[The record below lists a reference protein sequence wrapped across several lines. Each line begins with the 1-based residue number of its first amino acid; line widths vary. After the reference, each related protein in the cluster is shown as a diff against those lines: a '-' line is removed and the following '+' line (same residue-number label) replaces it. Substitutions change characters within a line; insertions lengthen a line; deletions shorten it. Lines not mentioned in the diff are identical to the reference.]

1 MGGELKD
8 DFWDKMEAL
17 SDTFGLNK
25 KTLNNVLTEG

>member
-25 KTLNNVLTEG
+25 KNTEQRID